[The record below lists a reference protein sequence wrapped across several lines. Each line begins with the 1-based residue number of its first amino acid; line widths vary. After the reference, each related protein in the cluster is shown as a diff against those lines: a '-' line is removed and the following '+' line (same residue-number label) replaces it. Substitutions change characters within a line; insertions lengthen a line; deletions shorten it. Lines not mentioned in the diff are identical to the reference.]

1 MVRFD
6 LDKVFDMAAE
16 FADKHKNS
24 SLADDVEYLFEWLS
38 GMRDAY
44 TNGEVERV
52 VNALGLSFDNEEE
65 AEMKK
70 SIRGIKSEDV
80 AWIAAHFGFL
90 YGMLY
95 AANREKFQE

>member
-16 FADKHKNS
+16 FADEHKNS
-24 SLADDVEYLFEWLS
+24 PLANDVEYLFEWLG

-44 TNGEVERV
+44 TNGEVARV
-52 VNALGLSFDNEEE
+52 VNSLSISLCEDEDYD
-65 AEMKK
+65 EMKK

-95 AANREKFQE
+95 AVNRDDF